1 MSASCEFIHVS
12 ALKSFWNQKFPED
25 LVECWSRSS
34 LNKVFDF
41 QKKNHIMIILE
52 VALAS
57 FWQFARHWR
66 QEESSKLELSCK
78 DGNIQLYLSAKL
90 GHPDSIHFPDSGPI
104 PSPNIKK
111 KSPSQQRRQERRS
124 KEAAKKAS

>member
-1 MSASCEFIHVS
+1 MRFLI
-12 ALKSFWNQKFPED
+12 F
-25 LVECWSRSS
+25 R
-34 LNKVFDF
+34 
-41 QKKNHIMIILE
+41 KKNHIMINLE

-66 QEESSKLELSCK
+66 QGESSKLELSCK
-78 DGNIQLYLSAKL
+78 DGNIQLHLSAKL
-90 GHPDSIHFPDSGPI
+90 GDPDSIHFPDSGPS